1 MRHKFYSHHR
11 GERSS
16 PMRLLIVLGCFGVV
30 YVAILLGIYLVGN
43 RLESAQTVEN
53 YGSLDG
59 RFEAST
65 TIDFYGET
73 YEYRAND
80 FENILLIGVDQESI
94 SSTTGAV
101 RSGGQADFM
110 VLLSFDKEN
119 RKIIPLQLDRDTM
132 TAVQVYG
139 AFGNPAGTRD
149 MQMCLA
155 YAFGDSPEA
164 GCENTVKA
172 VRELLGG
179 IEIDHYMAMD
189 MYGMAALNDAL
200 GGITVTLEDDF
211 SEFDPEMVKG
221 ATLRLEGQQAEY
233 FLRGRMTV
241 GDGTNEARM
250 KRQRVFMNE
259 AVEVLSSKLE
269 EDVNF
274 VNELL
279 DALAPH
285 LCTNAER
292 GWLINLAYSTSGYQR
307 SDFRTMPGVHV
318 TGSDGFIEFY
328 PNEDSLQ
335 ALIVTTYCE

>member
-16 PMRLLIVLGCFGVV
+16 PMRLLIVLGCLGFV
-30 YVAILLGIYLVGN
+30 YVAILLGIYIVGN
-43 RLESAQTVEN
+43 RLEEAEKVEI

-59 RFEAST
+59 RFASPL
-65 TIDFYGET
+65 TIEFYGDT

-80 FENILLIGVDQESI
+80 FENILLIGIDQESI
-94 SSTTGAV
+94 SSSTGAV

-110 VLLSFDKEN
+110 VLLSFDRET
-119 RKIIPLQLDRDTM
+119 RKIIPIQLDRDTI
-132 TAVQVYG
+132 AEVQVYG

-149 MQMCLA
+149 MQLCLS

-172 VRELLGG
+172 VSKLLGG
-179 IEIDHYMAMD
+179 IEIDHYIAMD

-211 SEFDPEMVKG
+211 SEFDSEMVQG
-221 ATLRLEGQQAEY
+221 ATLRLEGKQAEY

-250 KRQRVFMNE
+250 KRQRVFMNA
-259 AVEVLSSKLE
+259 AVEVLTKELE

-279 DALAPH
+279 NKLSPH

-307 SDFRTMPGVHV
+307 TDFRTMPGVHV
-318 TGSDGFIEFY
+318 KGPDGFIEFY

-335 ALIVTTYCE
+335 ALIVTTYCK